1 MPLSRVDEQTTY
13 NDGYNAGLAGRK
25 HPHINL
31 PYQVRAIWDAGNVVG
46 LEERAR
52 EAIGMIAPRKPEAS

>member
-13 NDGYNAGLAGRK
+13 NDGYDAGLAGRK
-25 HPHINL
+25 HPRTNL
-31 PYQVRAIWDAGNVVG
+31 PYQTLAIWEAGNVVG